1 MLPTRTD
8 LDWEGWK
15 PGERY
20 TYTIKVNEADIYIEL
35 DEIQANGGKRK
46 IKKIL
51 QLELVALNRSIYEK
65 KILHTDFNS
74 LFVYSM

>member
-1 MLPTRTD
+1 MLPTCTD

-35 DEIQANGGKRK
+35 DEIQRERWKTEDKEDITIGVGG
-46 IKKIL
+46 
-51 QLELVALNRSIYEK
+51 
-65 KILHTDFNS
+65 T
-74 LFVYSM
+74 